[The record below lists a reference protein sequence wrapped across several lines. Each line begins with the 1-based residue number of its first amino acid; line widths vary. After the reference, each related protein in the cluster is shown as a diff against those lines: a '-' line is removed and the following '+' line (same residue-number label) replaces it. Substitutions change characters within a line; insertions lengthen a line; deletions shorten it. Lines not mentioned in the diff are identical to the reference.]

1 MPSISFPVADGIS
14 HGLTGKTLLLS
25 LILLPVGYAFARVIY
40 NLFFHPLRHYPGPKL
55 AAATDLFYAHMI
67 TTGQPHKR
75 IAALHAQYGPVV
87 RITPTQLSF
96 TDPNAWKDIFGHR
109 KQGQAEHVKDP
120 VFHAPFKGNIIGA
133 DRDDHRRFRRLLSHG
148 FSAQAMMNQQP
159 LITQYVDLL
168 VERLRENAAGGTRK
182 LDMVSWYNWCT
193 FDIISDL
200 AFGEPFGCLQ
210 NSDYHPWVSAIFG
223 AVKQNALM
231 GLIGR
236 YALFAPLL
244 KLMIPESVRRKAQ
257 EHTDLTH
264 AKVDK
269 RLALG
274 MERPDFI
281 QAMTMKGDLTM
292 NREEMYENAALLIGA
307 GSETTATA
315 LSAATFL
322 LTTNPDVLAKL
333 VAEVRGSFATEA
345 EIDFVSVQKLEYMLA
360 VLDETLRMHP
370 PSPVANLRRVC
381 DGGDV
386 ICGKFVPHGTSIG
399 VWHYATFRDPKNF
412 ALCDEFIPERWLGD
426 PRFVDDKRDALQPF
440 SYGPRNCIGKNLA
453 YVEMRI
459 ILARV
464 LWNFDMTLAEDSKKW
479 FDEEEVYTLWL
490 KGDLN
495 VYLKPRKVD
504 A

>member
-1 MPSISFPVADGIS
+1 MPSLTPLFGNDIRHGFTWGNFLVA
-14 HGLTGKTLLLS
+14 LVF
-25 LILLPVGYAFARVIY
+25 LPIGYAIARVAY
-40 NLFFHPLRHYPGPKL
+40 NIFLHPLRHYPGPKL
-55 AAATDLFYAHMI
+55 AASSDLYYAWMI
-67 TTGQPHKR
+67 VTGQPHKH
-75 IAALHAQYGPVV
+75 IAELHAQYGPVV
-87 RITPTQLSF
+87 RIAPAQLSY
-96 TDPNAWKDIFGHR
+96 TDPSAWKDIFGHR
-109 KQGQAEHVKDP
+109 KQGQAEHSKDP
-120 VFHAPFKGNIIGA
+120 IFHAPFRGNIIGA

-168 VERLRENAAGGTRK
+168 IQRLHENADGGTRK

-223 AVKQNALM
+223 AVKQNALL

-236 YALFAPLL
+236 YAVLAPLL
-244 KLMIPESVRRKAQ
+244 KAMIPESVKRKAQ
-257 EHTDLTH
+257 EHLDLTY

-269 RLALG
+269 RLDLATP
-274 MERPDFI
+274 RPDFI

-292 NREEMYENAALLIGA
+292 SREEIYDNANLLIGA

-315 LSAATFL
+315 LSAATYL
-322 LTTNPDVLAKL
+322 LAMNPPVLRKL
-333 VAEVRGSFATEA
+333 VAEVRGSFSSEGD
-345 EIDFVSVQKLEYMLA
+345 IDFVSVQKLDYMLA
-360 VLDETLRMHP
+360 VLDETLRLHP
-370 PSPVANLRRVC
+370 PSPNANLRRVC

-386 ICGKFVPHGTSIG
+386 ICDKFVPHGTSIG
-399 VWHYATFRDPKNF
+399 VWHYAIFRDPRNF
-412 ALCDEFIPERWLGD
+412 TLPDSFIPERWLGD
-426 PRFVDDKRDALQPF
+426 KRFVNDNKDALQPF
-440 SYGPRNCIGKNLA
+440 SFGPRNCIGKNLA

-464 LWNFDMTLAEDSKKW
+464 LYNFDLTIAEDSKKW
-479 FDEEEVYTLWL
+479 QDEEEVYTLWL

-495 VYLKPRKVD
+495 IYLNPRK
-504 A
+504 